1 MTANRTPLLIELT
14 CRRCGESFVPA
25 PEAIQAGPDSY
36 RVCPAC
42 QRPPAGCIGPECA
55 VEIGPD

>member
-14 CRRCGESFVPA
+14 CRRCGESFVLA
-25 PEAIQAGPDSY
+25 PEAIRAGPDSY

-42 QRPPAGCIGPECA
+42 Q
-55 VEIGPD
+55 